1 MKILVLSAS
10 DILFLET
17 VLSSLDFL
25 GGRTLQFIFVCVC
38 MYRKLYIF
46 QLQQICESADEVTC

>member
-25 GGRTLQFIFVCVC
+25 GGKDPAVYFC
-38 MYRKLYIF
+38 MYVY
-46 QLQQICESADEVTC
+46 V